1 MRLKDKVAIVTGAA
15 GGIGEAAALLFAQ
28 EGAKVA
34 AVDLK
39 MAGAEDVA
47 RRIREAGGTA
57 IAIAADVSRAEDVER
72 IIQRTATELGAAN
85 VLFNN
90 AGVDTD
96 HKLPLTEIAEEDF
109 VRNFE
114 VNVKGVWLM
123 MKHVVPDMIRAGGG
137 SIINTASIS
146 AFIAASSVGYS
157 GSKAAVVAMTRVAAV
172 ELGPHNI
179 RVTALCP
186 GATLTPMAAAQ
197 RAEMQARGMPT
208 AGEVID
214 RMSVLG
220 RMATPLEQAQM
231 ALFLASDDSSFVTGV
246 PMVVDGGWTSLGGV
260 KTKGLQA

>member
-15 GGIGEAAALLFAQ
+15 GGIGEAAAMLFAA

-39 MAGAEDVA
+39 DDAVEVVVE
-47 RRIREAGGTA
+47 RIRAAGGTA
-57 IAIAADVSRAEDVER
+57 IGVAADVSRSADVQRIVER
-72 IIQRTATELGAAN
+72 TVGELGLPN

-96 HKLPLTEIAEEDF
+96 RKLPLTQISEEDF
-109 VRNFE
+109 VRNFD

-123 MKHVVPDMIRAGGG
+123 MKHVVPEMIRAGGG

-186 GATLTPMAAAQ
+186 GATLTPMAVAQ
-197 RAEMQARGMPT
+197 RAEMQARGMQT
-208 AGEVID
+208 ANEMID

-220 RMATPLEQAQM
+220 RMATPLEQAQT
-231 ALFLASDDSSFVTGV
+231 ALFLASDESAYVTGV
-246 PMVVDGGWTSLGGV
+246 PIIVDGGWTSIGGV
-260 KTKGLQA
+260 NTKGL